1 MAKGIGRYTPLL
13 RDPSDPDGGWVVWD
27 SHRQRPV
34 RGLPGLGGARI
45 FRGRNALRN
54 ADRLAGRLNQKAAR

>member
-34 RGLPGLGGARI
+34 RGLLGVRI
-45 FRGRNALRN
+45 FRGRRALQR
-54 ADRLAGRLNQKAAR
+54 AERVAGRLNQKAAR

>member
-27 SHRQRPV
+27 SHRQLPV
-34 RGLPGLGGARI
+34 RGPKGVRI
-45 FRGRNALRN
+45 FRGRNALSN
-54 ADRLAGRLNQKAAR
+54 ADRLADRLNQKAAR